1 MHSHTHVCMLT
12 DFSYIWL
19 FATPWTVACQAALSV
34 GFSRQEYWSELPCH
48 HSTSNL
54 HSFQDTGEIWY
65 YFTKWIYS
73 VSIESRFYKT
83 IFQYFFHS
91 LIHLTNI
98 YKAPISCA
106 RTGIR
111 DINRRDKERK
121 RELTLTMLV
130 GLCPMASDPCIHSPN
145 KYLLC
150 NYYEP
155 GSTLRTQWQWRKIRT
170 QPSGV
175 FISKGCR

>member
-1 MHSHTHVCMLT
+1 MAYFRIAL
-12 DFSYIWL
+12 YL
-19 FATPWTVACQAALSV
+19 PFAVKPWTWELLIWVIVACVHQCDGSQKHSMRAQKAPPWNSAQIYCLRLLS
-34 GFSRQEYWSELPCH
+34 FRLRSWKRNCC
-48 HSTSNL
+48 
-54 HSFQDTGEIWY
+54 
-65 YFTKWIYS
+65 
-73 VSIESRFYKT
+73 FYKT
-83 IFQYFFHS
+83 VFQYFFHS

-106 RTGIR
+106 SIGIR

-121 RELTLTMLV
+121 KELTLTMLV

-155 GSTLRTQWQWRKIRT
+155 GSMLRTQWQWRKIRT
-170 QPSGV
+170 QSSGV